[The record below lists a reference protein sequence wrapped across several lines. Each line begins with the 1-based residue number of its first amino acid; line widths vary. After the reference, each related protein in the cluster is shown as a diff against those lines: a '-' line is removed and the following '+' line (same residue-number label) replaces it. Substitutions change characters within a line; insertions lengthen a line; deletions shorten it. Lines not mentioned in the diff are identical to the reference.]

1 MPGIILNWFQSY
13 LCDRK
18 QFISLGISK
27 SSLQNVTLVCRKGPL
42 LFLLYT
48 LMISITVLVNQT
60 VKLFAGDTN
69 VFYGTTLP
77 EVYGKV
83 NKAIMA
89 LSEWFYANKLSV
101 NVEKS
106 CYSLFG

>member
-1 MPGIILNWFQSY
+1 M
-13 LCDRK
+13 
-18 QFISLGISK
+18 
-27 SSLQNVTLVCRKGPL
+27 
-42 LFLLYT
+42 
-48 LMISITVLVNQT
+48 NQT